1 MAKLYRIFLA
11 LSGFMI
17 ALGAAFLASGRA
29 SGAAVL
35 IGGLVSLA
43 IGLGERQSVAPFR
56 FTAWMVAGIALAM
69 FYPQLL
75 LDLRLLGYSIDLQ
88 NSWLKLL
95 MVQGVM
101 FGMGTQ
107 MRLADIAGVVRT
119 PLRVVV
125 GLVCQFTIMPL
136 VGLGLA
142 LALQLPD
149 EIAAGV
155 VLIGCCSSGLASNV
169 MVHLARGDLAL
180 SVTLTAV
187 ATLMAPVVTPTWMK
201 LLAGQFVPVNF
212 VNMMLTI
219 IKIMI
224 VPIAAAMLHDVLIAA
239 PQKTRKTIFT
249 IGALAAAW
257 LLLLVFGGWQWFE
270 SRVGEQS
277 NILEVVTLLN
287 YLLGAIA
294 AGVTYHLAI
303 QRYPRLHDWM
313 PVISMIGILYFTTIT
328 VADGRDQLI
337 DLSGVLLIAAVLHN
351 TLGYLFGYT
360 LSRAVG
366 MDVSGARTIAIEVG
380 MQNGA
385 MGVTLADAMGKMA
398 TVGLAP
404 ILFSPW
410 MNVSGSLLANYWRR
424 RPTGVASTESLEV
437 EGELHEIHS

>member
-1 MAKLYRIFLA
+1 MLQLYRILLVLSLPIVAVGVGALA
-11 LSGFMI
+11 MGRSW
-17 ALGAAFLASGRA
+17 GAAA
-29 SGAAVL
+29 L
-35 IGGLVSLA
+35 IGGLVALA
-43 IGLGERQSVAPFR
+43 LGLGTRSWMSPFR
-56 FTAWMVAGIALAM
+56 FTAWMLAGIALAM

-75 LDLRLLGYSIDLQ
+75 LNFQLFGRPIDLQ
-88 NSWLKLL
+88 NRWLMLL

-107 MRLADIAGVVRT
+107 MRLADIAGVART

-142 LALQLPD
+142 LALHLPS
-149 EIAAGV
+149 EVAAGV

-187 ATLMAPVVTPTWMK
+187 ATLLAPVLTPMWMK
-201 LLAGQFVPVNF
+201 LLAGQFIEINF
-212 VNMMLTI
+212 VEMMLTI

-224 VPIAAAMLHDVLIAA
+224 VPIGAAMLHDVLLFT
-239 PQKTRKTIFT
+239 PQAVRRSLYAVATFT
-249 IGALAAAW
+249 AAW
-257 LLLLVFGGWQWFE
+257 FLFMLTGGWTWIE
-270 SRVGEQS
+270 SLTTSESIALGGLV
-277 NILEVVTLLN
+277 ILN

-294 AGVTYHLAI
+294 AGVVYHLAV
-303 QRYPRLHDWM
+303 QHHPRLHHWM
-313 PVISMIGILYFTTIT
+313 PLISMVGILYFTTIS
-328 VADGRDQLI
+328 VASGRDQLI
-337 DLSGVLLIAAVLHN
+337 ELSWLLLVAAILHN
-351 TLGYLFGYT
+351 TLGYLLGYS

-366 MDVSGARTIAIEVG
+366 IDSAGARTIALEVG

-385 MGVTLADAMGKMA
+385 LGVTLASEMGKIA
-398 TVGLAP
+398 TMGLGP

-424 RPTGVASTESLEV
+424 RPVNTTATESRQV
-437 EGELHEIHS
+437 EGG